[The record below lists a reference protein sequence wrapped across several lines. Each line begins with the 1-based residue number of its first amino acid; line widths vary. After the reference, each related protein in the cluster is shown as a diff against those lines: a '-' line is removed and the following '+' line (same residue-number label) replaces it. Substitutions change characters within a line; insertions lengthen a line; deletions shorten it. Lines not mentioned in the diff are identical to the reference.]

1 MKCDMCCSTDIENC
15 KSSRFRKAI
24 NKEGLNSN
32 YK

>member
-1 MKCDMCCSTDIENC
+1 MKCDMCCSTDIEDC
-15 KSSRFRKAI
+15 IRLRCRKAI